1 MFVARIL
8 FFRLYESPRY
18 LVHAGRH
25 EEALESLQLISRF
38 NGRELPLQL
47 SDVADDMPSPRVGE
61 TAPFLP
67 ATPADPGFVKQDDQ
81 GEDASENLESPED
94 PHTRR
99 PGQRTRMAS
108 DTGLFEGAETKTYG
122 SQDVSPAGEG
132 LNPLE
137 RVASPDAETGD
148 GQLSPTTAH
157 AQATSSRLQRPSTRR
172 RSVLSTTSRR
182 SSFYEA
188 ERKIYLALP
197 RAVRKPLQAWLDRMA
212 LVLAPEWRRTTIL
225 VWCAWFSM
233 ALGERH
239 PDHIEPKT
247 R

>member
-38 NGRELPLQL
+38 NGCELPLQL
-47 SDVADDMPSPRVGE
+47 CDVADDMPTPRVGE
-61 TAPFLP
+61 AAPFLP
-67 ATPADPGFVKQDDQ
+67 ETPADPDFVKQDDPDQ
-81 GEDASENLESPED
+81 HASEDLESPED
-94 PHTRR
+94 PHAQR
-99 PGQRTRMAS
+99 PGKRVRMAS
-108 DTGLFEGAETKTYG
+108 DTGLFEGVETKTYG
-122 SQDVSPAGEG
+122 SQDASPAGEG
-132 LNPLE
+132 LDPME
-137 RVASPDAETGD
+137 RVASPVAENDD
-148 GQLSPTTAH
+148 GHLAPTTAH
-157 AQATSSRLQRPSTRR
+157 ARATSSRLHRPPTQR
-172 RSVLSTTSRR
+172 RSVQSTISRR

-197 RAVRKPLQAWLDRMA
+197 RSVRKPLQAWLDRMA

-233 ALGERH
+233 ALGEHH
-239 PDHIEPKT
+239 PDHVGQEVS
-247 R
+247 